1 MPLNGATRSLTELPC
16 GDGPATLAEDGT
28 AVVCRSP
35 KQPRQSIIVELRD
48 PAAAGPGPR
57 ATTVDVPPGAAR
69 LIGSGAE
76 RQLVWADASGVWTAP
91 ATDPRRRTR
100 AALDAPLRGFLPSPD
115 GARAIA
121 VYADQVFADLHH
133 KRSAE
138 VLMTLQLDGQG
149 ARRKAIRDGVAV
161 EWSHDAQWLLVQDGA
176 STCLMRATGG
186 QYKCWR
192 GLTAASLSADG
203 RWALALGNRDGSRT
217 APPRSGKPGKAAARP
232 ASPARPA
239 KPPPSDDDSAPRA
252 DDKPWD
258 RLDEPSDEPESSET
272 PPATDDVSVALP
284 TGPLSLYRLRLEG
297 AFTDRPSLLVKV
309 VDGAAVWV
317 PGSP

>member
-1 MPLNGATRSLTELPC
+1 MPRCAASC
-16 GDGPATLAEDGT
+16 PAPT
-28 AVVCRSP
+28 
-35 KQPRQSIIVELRD
+35 
-48 PAAAGPGPR
+48 
-57 ATTVDVPPGAAR
+57 
-69 LIGSGAE
+69 
-76 RQLVWADASGVWTAP
+76 
-91 ATDPRRRTR
+91 
-100 AALDAPLRGFLPSPD
+100 
-115 GARAIA
+115 ARARIA

-176 STCLMRATGG
+176 STCIMRATGG

-217 APPRSGKPGKAAARP
+217 SPGRSGKPGKPGKSGKAAARP
-232 ASPARPA
+232 APPARPA
-239 KPPPSDDDSAPRA
+239 KPAAGDDDAPRP

-258 RLDEPSDEPESSET
+258 RIDEPSDEPESSET
-272 PPATDDVSVALP
+272 PPAIDDVSVAPP

-309 VDGAAVWV
+309 VDGAAVWI